1 MRKLYICASCGSKVA
16 NPYELRNGEVICGF
30 CFERLQRELK
40 RVKDKIYGKENL

>member
-1 MRKLYICASCGSKVA
+1 MRKLHICAHCKSKVA

-40 RVKDKIYGKENL
+40 KIKDKLYGKEGL